1 MRINGI
7 VVESLR
13 CYGGYLLVSGICRCG
28 FIEIEILGESMGVEV
43 IDVVLDGEIIGIS
56 VVDLRCGDYFRL
68 RGWIKSIKERLMG
81 YI

>member
-7 VVESLR
+7 IVESLR

-43 IDVVLDGEIIGIS
+43 IDVVLPRIIQTVGRVQS
-56 VVDLRCGDYFRL
+56 LATVELKLCFLAGCWLETTF
-68 RGWIKSIKERLMG
+68 SS
-81 YI
+81 